1 MILTL
6 KNIGKIA
13 GASVELNGIT
23 VIAGENNTG
32 KSTVGKVLFCI
43 FNSFYKI
50 KEKIDEE
57 RQDTIEEILA
67 VLDRRLINTSVSRA
81 DIGDFSQ
88 ALLDNREQYIE
99 NSDLLQEYIEEWFL
113 KKDETSQLDLKAES
127 LGEFIEPI
135 TSILSVS
142 DEEILKT
149 VLQKKLSAEFNSQ
162 INNLYSEEEGKIDLK
177 IKETEVGM
185 IIRNNEL
192 ASIKNN
198 FDLHTEVIYI
208 DDPFVLDNL
217 RSERSQ
223 LFLNRNYA
231 NHQEHLKQKLRKIDN
246 RSEIKVALNEI
257 ITTKKIDVILQ
268 KLDSICS
275 GEMVRN
281 RMSFVYQKK
290 NSNVVFNMKNISTGL
305 KTFVILKTLLLN
317 NSLEENG
324 TIVLDE
330 PEIHLHP
337 EWQLLFAEL
346 IVLLQKEFNMHILL
360 NTHSPYFLRAIQVY
374 SAKYE
379 IADRCK
385 YYLSENVDE
394 RAILKDVTTSID
406 EIYVK
411 LAKPLES
418 LENGRYC
425 DACFIKNRYISASAR
440 NVKRD
445 IAR

>member
-385 YYLSENVDE
+385 YYLSENMDE
-394 RAILKDVTTSID
+394 RATLKDVTTSID

-411 LAKPLES
+411 LVKPLES

-425 DACFIKNRYISASAR
+425 NA
-440 NVKRD
+440 
-445 IAR
+445 

>member
-13 GASVELNGIT
+13 EAIVELNGIT

-231 NHQEHLKQKLRKIDN
+231 NHQEHLKQKLKKIDN

-268 KLDSICS
+268 KLDLICS

-425 DACFIKNRYISASAR
+425 NA
-440 NVKRD
+440 
-445 IAR
+445 

>member
-13 GASVELNGIT
+13 EASVELNGIT
-23 VIAGENNTG
+23 VIAGENNTV

-268 KLDSICS
+268 KLDLICS

-425 DACFIKNRYISASAR
+425 NA
-440 NVKRD
+440 
-445 IAR
+445 

>member
-13 GASVELNGIT
+13 EAIVELNGIT

-268 KLDSICS
+268 KLDLICS

-374 SAKYE
+374 SAKHE

-425 DACFIKNRYISASAR
+425 NA
-440 NVKRD
+440 
-445 IAR
+445 

>member
-425 DACFIKNRYISASAR
+425 NA
-440 NVKRD
+440 
-445 IAR
+445 

>member
-13 GASVELNGIT
+13 EAIVELNGIT

-268 KLDSICS
+268 KLDLICS

-425 DACFIKNRYISASAR
+425 NA
-440 NVKRD
+440 
-445 IAR
+445 

>member
-268 KLDSICS
+268 KLDLICS

-425 DACFIKNRYISASAR
+425 NA
-440 NVKRD
+440 
-445 IAR
+445 

>member
-268 KLDSICS
+268 KLDLICS

-385 YYLSENVDE
+385 YYLSENMDE
-394 RAILKDVTTSID
+394 RATLKDVTTSID

-425 DACFIKNRYISASAR
+425 DA
-440 NVKRD
+440 
-445 IAR
+445 

>member
-13 GASVELNGIT
+13 EAIVELNGIT

-257 ITTKKIDVILQ
+257 ITTKKIDGPLYNEVEQLI
-268 KLDSICS
+268 
-275 GEMVRN
+275 
-281 RMSFVYQKK
+281 KK
-290 NSNVVFNMKNISTGL
+290 
-305 KTFVILKTLLLN
+305 
-317 NSLEENG
+317 
-324 TIVLDE
+324 
-330 PEIHLHP
+330 
-337 EWQLLFAEL
+337 
-346 IVLLQKEFNMHILL
+346 
-360 NTHSPYFLRAIQVY
+360 
-374 SAKYE
+374 
-379 IADRCK
+379 
-385 YYLSENVDE
+385 
-394 RAILKDVTTSID
+394 
-406 EIYVK
+406 
-411 LAKPLES
+411 
-418 LENGRYC
+418 
-425 DACFIKNRYISASAR
+425 
-440 NVKRD
+440 
-445 IAR
+445 

>member
-13 GASVELNGIT
+13 EASVELNGIT

-268 KLDSICS
+268 KLDLICS

-425 DACFIKNRYISASAR
+425 NA
-440 NVKRD
+440 
-445 IAR
+445 

>member
-13 GASVELNGIT
+13 EASVELNGIT

-43 FNSFYKI
+43 FNSFYK
-50 KEKIDEE
+50 KKKKIDEE

-268 KLDSICS
+268 KLDLICS

-425 DACFIKNRYISASAR
+425 NA
-440 NVKRD
+440 
-445 IAR
+445 

>member
-177 IKETEVGM
+177 IKETEVRM

-268 KLDSICS
+268 KLDLICS

-425 DACFIKNRYISASAR
+425 NA
-440 NVKRD
+440 
-445 IAR
+445 